1 MRTWRIWRRAA
12 WNTVVSISSF
22 EFARDVREGFRSFQ
36 GVDFVERFHWDPV
49 KIGLSRNPS
58 PLRGTRRRKGVD
70 FTLIEQDWLR
80 TATMNY
86 CRDLTA
92 TGYL

>member
-1 MRTWRIWRRAA
+1 MK
-12 WNTVVSISSF
+12 S
-22 EFARDVREGFRSFQ
+22 
-36 GVDFVERFHWDPV
+36 RFHWDPV
-49 KIGLSRNPS
+49 EIGLSRDPS

-92 TGYL
+92 TGYLYDAHRAAMYGSEGHCHP